1 MMKKTLV
8 MYTIIFTAL
17 TLSACGGSSDNLSP
31 VLAVSVDG
39 STDIN
44 SSSLTVNLYSIEPS
58 DLSAAEE
65 NSLAFMR
72 EEEKLARDVYNALY
86 SIYGTNIFSNIGAS
100 EQTHTDAVLSL
111 IERYS
116 LIDPMLVDTFGEFE
130 NIDLQF
136 IYDNLVE
143 SGSVSLLDAFYVGA
157 TVEELDIYDLQNQ
170 LNTDIDNEDITFVYQ
185 NLLKGSRNHLHSF
198 DKQIKKNGGIYNPI
212 YITQELYDSII
223 NSSMETN

>member
-1 MMKKTLV
+1 
-8 MYTIIFTAL
+8 
-17 TLSACGGSSDNLSP
+17 
-31 VLAVSVDG
+31 
-39 STDIN
+39 
-44 SSSLTVNLYSIEPS
+44 
-58 DLSAAEE
+58 
-65 NSLAFMR
+65 
-72 EEEKLARDVYNALY
+72 
-86 SIYGTNIFSNIGAS
+86 
-100 EQTHTDAVLSL
+100 
-111 IERYS
+111 
-116 LIDPMLVDTFGEFE
+116 MLVDTFGEFE

-185 NLLKGSRNHLHSF
+185 NLLKGSRNHLRSF
-198 DKQIKKNGGIYNPI
+198 DKQIKKNGGTYNPI

>member
-39 STDIN
+39 IN

-111 IERYS
+111 K
-116 LIDPMLVDTFGEFE
+116 
-130 NIDLQF
+130 
-136 IYDNLVE
+136 
-143 SGSVSLLDAFYVGA
+143 
-157 TVEELDIYDLQNQ
+157 DI
-170 LNTDIDNEDITFVYQ
+170 V
-185 NLLKGSRNHLHSF
+185 
-198 DKQIKKNGGIYNPI
+198 
-212 YITQELYDSII
+212 
-223 NSSMETN
+223 